1 MKHPLGVFAD
11 DGSADSS
18 AGFPDRASM
27 MEVRL
32 QAQED
37 EITLLKSSL
46 ADALRRIRLHDQLLP
61 LLKQQLIAGE
71 SLQYATTTTLQ
82 LYDTLNLNWFFPPF
96 FVNEGTWNV

>member
-1 MKHPLGVFAD
+1 
-11 DGSADSS
+11 
-18 AGFPDRASM
+18 M

-71 SLQYATTTTLQ
+71 
-82 LYDTLNLNWFFPPF
+82 
-96 FVNEGTWNV
+96 

>member
-1 MKHPLGVFAD
+1 
-11 DGSADSS
+11 
-18 AGFPDRASM
+18 M

-46 ADALRRIRLHDQLLP
+46 ADALRRIHLHEKLLP

-71 SLQYATTTTLQ
+71 LLQHAIFTLQ
-82 LYDTLNLNWFFPPF
+82 PYGAMNCTPSDVTGMFITLA
-96 FVNEGTWNV
+96 VACK